1 MPWFKIIQFVV
12 WTSKKNG
19 GSSECGLIVIIAIN
33 NLLLNK
39 EHKFLLNNSQVDD
52 PVRNTMDKEEDRPA
66 LEDVEILISDSEK
79 EIEEA
84 NESGTTR
91 KNNEIH

>member
-1 MPWFKIIQFVV
+1 M
-12 WTSKKNG
+12 
-19 GSSECGLIVIIAIN
+19 
-33 NLLLNK
+33 
-39 EHKFLLNNSQVDD
+39 DD